1 MRTITFI
8 TFLAFITTANA
19 ETSIQDIKMQTN
31 NYQTFYVN
39 SSIEGA
45 GTTSLL
51 VDTGAGYSTI
61 TEDTLEV
68 LRKTGNAVYVKK
80 LEGIMADGSRRVV
93 SVYRISGM
101 SLGGNC
107 RVRNIEVAVFPA
119 GSREILGLSALGKV
133 APFTF
138 SMDPPV
144 LSLSNCNRA

>member
-1 MRTITFI
+1 MRSITFI
-8 TFLAFITTANA
+8 TFLAFIATANA

-31 NYQTFYVN
+31 NYHTFYVN
-39 SSIEGA
+39 SLIEGA

-68 LRKTGNAVYVKK
+68 LQKTGNAVYIKK
-80 LEGIMADGSRRVV
+80 LEGIMADGSRRIV

-101 SLGGNC
+101 RLGESC
-107 RVRNIEVAVFPA
+107 QVRNIEVAVFPA
-119 GSREILGLSALGKV
+119 GSREILGLSALSKV

-138 SMDPPV
+138 SMNPPL
-144 LSLSNCNRA
+144 LSLSNCDSA